1 MAVEGRKKGLFDFS
15 NIVAFGHSELWW
27 PQAVKRTTKLAK
39 ISPNGNTEWWCHIS
53 QGDPKL
59 GNPLPTLIYT
69 AY

>member
-1 MAVEGRKKGLFDFS
+1 MVTEGRKEGLCYLS
-15 NIVAFGHSELWW
+15 NAVAFGHNEIWW
-27 PQAVKRTTKLAK
+27 PKAAIGTTKLAK

-59 GNPLPTLIYT
+59 GDPLPTLIYT